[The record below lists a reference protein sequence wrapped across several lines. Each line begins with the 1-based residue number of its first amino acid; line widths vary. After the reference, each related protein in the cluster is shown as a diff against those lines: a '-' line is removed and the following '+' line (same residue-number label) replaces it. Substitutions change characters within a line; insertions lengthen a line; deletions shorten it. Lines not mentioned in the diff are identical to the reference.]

1 MTLLLAVEGL
11 RRPPLPVL
19 SLAVAAGDCVAVTGP
34 SGAGKSL
41 LLRAIADLDP
51 NDGRMTL
58 GGTDRAT
65 LPAPEWRRRVAYVAA
80 ESGWWAPTVADHMT
94 GPPDRLAALLTAV
107 GLPEAGGWPVARL
120 SSGERQRLA
129 LVRALTRRPE
139 VLLLDEPTANLDAA
153 ATESVEALVRQAL
166 AEGCSVL
173 LASHDRDQVR
183 RLARRELAF
192 RDGGLTEVR
201 P

>member
-19 SLAVAAGDCVAVTGP
+19 SLAVAAGECVAVTGP

-51 NDGRMTL
+51 NDGRVSL
-58 GGTDRAT
+58 AGTDRAA
-65 LPAPEWRRRVAYVAA
+65 LPAPEWRQRVAYVAA
-80 ESGWWAPTVADHMT
+80 ESGWWAPTVADHMA
-94 GPPDRLAALLTAV
+94 GPPDRLATLLAAV

-166 AEGCSVL
+166 AEGCGVL
-173 LASHDRDQVR
+173 LASHDRNQVR
-183 RLARRELAF
+183 RLAGRELAF
-192 RDGGLTEVR
+192 RDGALTEVR

>member
-19 SLAVAAGDCVAVTGP
+19 SLAVAAGECVAVTGP
-34 SGAGKSL
+34 SGSGKSL
-41 LLRAIADLDP
+41 LLRAMADLDP
-51 NDGRMTL
+51 NDGRVTL
-58 GGTDRAT
+58 AGTDRAT

-80 ESGWWAPTVADHMT
+80 DSGWWAPTVADHMT
-94 GPPDRLAALLTAV
+94 GPAERLAALLTAV

-166 AEGCSVL
+166 AEGCGVL

-192 RDGGLTEVR
+192 VDGGLTEVR
-201 P
+201 S